1 MNDIC
6 LHIYEYKCD
15 ECGFTW
21 THSEPIMRT
30 EDSGY
35 IDLASPTE
43 FAKWMR
49 RRIRITCYQRRKLA
63 TPICHKCFNYSL
75 IEGWPPQEK
84 DVPHVKRK
92 ELSDE
97 ALNRLLRP

>member
-6 LHIYEYKCD
+6 LHIYTYKCQG
-15 ECGFTW
+15 CGADW

-30 EDSGY
+30 ADGGY
-35 IDLASPTE
+35 IDLASLTE
-43 FAKWMR
+43 FNKWFR
-49 RRIRITCYQRRKLA
+49 KGATLTCWQRHTLVV
-63 TPICHKCFNYSL
+63 PLCHSCLPTDLPY
-75 IEGWPPQEK
+75 GYPPQVK

-97 ALNRLLRP
+97 ALNSLLRS